1 MTSLSPLAQRIYDL
15 LVRKTTKT
23 THGGYMAAWNISK
36 ALGEEIGLCGVP
48 GPGVE
53 AMKELETACLVEELP
68 NLGCRYQ
75 LTVRAWQS
83 LLAVERAARERAE
96 GRAGD
101 WKGEAQA
108 QERLALRWSAAA
120 ERLQAI
126 EAEAAA
132 LRGPAEQA
140 VLAWH
145 DYRKRTPMD
154 KALHELGNALG
165 EDIGLAF
172 LAKLAEAEAKAEELR
187 AALEQEQAKMAEL
200 SLKARQYDSV
210 VEAVK
215 AADGGRYR
223 ADTIAALLGRLRRMS
238 EQESTIKAILLD
250 YKEGNYP
257 LPTAVVKALQ
267 GLLKE
272 AR

>member
-1 MTSLSPLAQRIYDL
+1 
-15 LVRKTTKT
+15 
-23 THGGYMAAWNISK
+23 
-36 ALGEEIGLCGVP
+36 
-48 GPGVE
+48 
-53 AMKELETACLVEELP
+53 
-68 NLGCRYQ
+68 
-75 LTVRAWQS
+75 
-83 LLAVERAARERAE
+83 
-96 GRAGD
+96 
-101 WKGEAQA
+101 
-108 QERLALRWSAAA
+108 
-120 ERLQAI
+120 
-126 EAEAAA
+126 
-132 LRGPAEQA
+132 
-140 VLAWH
+140 
-145 DYRKRTPMD
+145 
-154 KALHELGNALG
+154 
-165 EDIGLAF
+165 
-172 LAKLAEAEAKAEELR
+172 LR